1 MPIKIIRPFNN
12 FGPRQSERAIIPTI
26 ISQLLSKKN
35 EEVNLGN
42 VSPTRDFT
50 YVIDTC
56 NAYIEIFKNNNF
68 FGEITNVGTNSE
80 ISINELY
87 LKISKIMN
95 INKKIA
101 QQNIYEKR
109 PKSSEVERL
118 VCSNKKLKLI

>member
-1 MPIKIIRPFNN
+1 MSYYNSFKLPIKIIRPFNN

-50 YVIDTC
+50 YVEDTC
-56 NAYIEIFKNNNF
+56 NAYIEMFKNNNF

-80 ISINELY
+80 ISINDLY
-87 LKISKIMN
+87 LKINKIMN
-95 INKKIA
+95 INKKIF
-101 QQNIYEKR
+101 NKIIEKDL
-109 PKSSEVERL
+109 KV
-118 VCSNKKLKLI
+118 VKLKD